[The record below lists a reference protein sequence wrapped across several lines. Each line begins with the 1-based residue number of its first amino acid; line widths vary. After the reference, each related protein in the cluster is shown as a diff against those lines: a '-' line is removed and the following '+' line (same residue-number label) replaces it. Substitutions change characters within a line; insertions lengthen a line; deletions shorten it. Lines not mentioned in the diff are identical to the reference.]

1 MIIVVHTTTANM
13 DEAKNIANVLVRKGL
28 AACVNMYPITS
39 IYKWKGNVE
48 EEVEIELSVKTTA
61 DRLEDVKST
70 IITMHTYELPAIMWW
85 QVNGEERYAEWITE
99 SVRPG

>member
-1 MIIVVHTTTANM
+1 M
-13 DEAKNIANVLVRKGL
+13 
-28 AACVNMYPITS
+28 
-39 IYKWKGNVE
+39 
-48 EEVEIELSVKTTA
+48 
-61 DRLEDVKST
+61 EDVKST